1 LRTRDPILRALPWR
15 GEDPRAVLQE
25 LRVAL
30 ARNRDV
36 ILFAR
41 ALVGR
46 APRRDRLARLSA
58 VFAFVSQIAE
68 ASPPQ
73 DGVRDGVDWL
83 LALAN
88 DPEGRALVLAALLS
102 ALGEKAA
109 VEYRPGTSFVR
120 VELAPA
126 DISRLP
132 PHARLIVRQ
141 GRVFIPLDAKS
152 ARAPFA
158 FTRSL

>member
-1 LRTRDPILRALPWR
+1 MF
-15 GEDPRAVLQE
+15 G
-25 LRVAL
+25 
-30 ARNRDV
+30 
-36 ILFAR
+36 
-41 ALVGR
+41 
-46 APRRDRLARLSA
+46 
-58 VFAFVSQIAE
+58 FVSQIAG
-68 ASPPQ
+68 APPPQ
-73 DGVRDGVDWL
+73 DEVHDGVDWL
-83 LALAN
+83 LALAS

-102 ALGEKAA
+102 ALGEKAT

-126 DISRLP
+126 DVGRLP

-141 GRVFIPLDAKS
+141 GRVFIPLDARS

>member
-1 LRTRDPILRALPWR
+1 M
-15 GEDPRAVLQE
+15 
-25 LRVAL
+25 
-30 ARNRDV
+30 

-41 ALVGR
+41 ALVER

-58 VFAFVSQIAE
+58 VFGFVAQIAE
-68 ASPPQ
+68 APPPQ

-83 LALAN
+83 LALAS
-88 DPEGRALVLAALLS
+88 DPEGRALVLASLLS
-102 ALGEKAA
+102 ALGERAS

-126 DISRLP
+126 DLLRLP

-141 GRVFIPLDAKS
+141 GRVFIPLEARS

>member
-1 LRTRDPILRALPWR
+1 
-15 GEDPRAVLQE
+15 VLQE

-41 ALVGR
+41 ALVER

-58 VFAFVSQIAE
+58 VFAFVSELAG
-68 ASPPQ
+68 APTQ
-73 DGVRDGVDWL
+73 DDGIRDGVDWL
-83 LALAN
+83 LALAG

-102 ALGEKAA
+102 ALGEKAT
-109 VEYRPGTSFVR
+109 VEYRPGSSFVR
-120 VELAPA
+120 VELAAA
-126 DISRLP
+126 DVLRLP

-141 GRVFIPLDAKS
+141 GRVFIPLDARS